1 MADTTTTTPEGTAA
15 STLAARDGQD
25 RPTTALD
32 ALRVS
37 PAAHLADLMAATE
50 VTGERSVALRELPFA
65 VQLGLRAAP
74 GSRSAEVLQEH
85 FGLPLPSGVGEVS
98 GDPAGQHLLWLG
110 PDEFLAVDVSRR
122 QEPGEADAPAA
133 VLEGLPG
140 QVVDL
145 SANRTILVLSG
156 ASSRA
161 VLEKGCH
168 LDLHPAVFA
177 VGTAVLTQL
186 GPVPVILHRTAEQEY
201 RLYPRASFADYMVR
215 WLVDA
220 MAEFAGEAVA

>member
-1 MADTTTTTPEGTAA
+1 MADTTTTTPEAAA
-15 STLAARDGQD
+15 SANPAGHGRE
-25 RPTTALD
+25 RPTTVLD
-32 ALRVS
+32 ALRSS
-37 PAAHLADLMAATE
+37 PAAHLADLMASAE

-65 VQLGLRAAP
+65 VQLGLRAVP
-74 GSRSAEVLQEH
+74 GSRSAEVLEEH
-85 FGLPLPSGVGEVS
+85 FGLPLPSGVGEVT
-98 GDPAGQHLLWLG
+98 GDPAGLHLLWLG

-133 VLEGLPG
+133 ALAGLPG

-145 SANRTILVLSG
+145 SANRTVLVLGG
-156 ASSRA
+156 ANARA

-168 LDLHPAVFA
+168 LDLHPRVFS
-177 VGTAVLTQL
+177 VGTAVLTQI

-201 RLYPRASFADYMVR
+201 RLYPRASFADYTVR